1 MGLFS
6 DLLDSILGSSS
17 DPKATSV
24 SQNGDEVRVRNAD
37 VIIDHD
43 KGTHD
48 TVWSNTT
55 VNVNTGQSS
64 SDEGSHGSNFKP

>member
-6 DLLDSILGSSS
+6 DLMDSILGSSS

-24 SQNGDEVRVRNAD
+24 THDGDEIRVRNSD

-55 VNVNTGQSS
+55 VNVNTGHTSS
-64 SDEGSHGSNFKP
+64 NEGSHGPNFKA